1 VLNRALT
8 GKNNTT
14 AGQMGTAG
22 VAMKYQDCAGALQ
35 ADDAAAR
42 RRRDAARLAEV
53 NINPSTGLASDYLNH
68 FNEAIMLLE
77 MLSSCPDCLDD
88 FLDWRPM
95 SYREHFEAS
104 RVKGRS
110 LAIAAYDAADP
121 SLRNCLDNLAA
132 TMTAVLEATRAAM
145 SSAEPPQSIAAVAD
159 RAAALLRPL
168 VARAGAVI
176 NGEDIAVAGE
186 PMTPQAIVDGL
197 MKD

>member
-1 VLNRALT
+1 
-8 GKNNTT
+8 
-14 AGQMGTAG
+14 
-22 VAMKYQDCAGALQ
+22 MKYQDCAGALQ
-35 ADDAAAR
+35 ANDAAAR
-42 RRRDAARLAEV
+42 RPRDAARLAEV

-88 FLDWRPM
+88 FLSWRPL
-95 SYREHFEAS
+95 SYREHFESS

-121 SLRNCLDNLAA
+121 SRRKSLDNLAGA
-132 TMTAVLEATRAAM
+132 MTAVLEATRTAM
-145 SSAEPPQSIAAVAD
+145 GSPEPPQSMAAVAD

-176 NGEDIAVAGE
+176 NGDDTVVAGE
-186 PMTPQAIVDGL
+186 PMTPQAMVDGL
-197 MKD
+197 MKG